1 MNLVCEMPQQTEMG
15 QCARHGQYQV
25 RYLPMASKFFKNDQC
40 PACAAES
47 AQKQRD
53 LDAQLAK
60 KQASELVRRARI
72 DAGISLRNVDASFA
86 DYVPEEDHEAQHLAN
101 MQRFCNRVQ
110 QGGGGNVVMLGRP
123 GTGKTMLVSA
133 TVNQLLAAG
142 KRCRVVKMLDMI
154 RELKDCWRRGADYTE
169 TQLIKQFSGYD
180 LLVID
185 EVGLGY
191 GSDTEKLFIFDVVDG
206 RYNNVL
212 PTVLLSNL
220 DLTGVKQAVGDRVVS
235 RLKEDGGQVM
245 AFTGRDRR
253 DNKLTADHDA

>member
-1 MNLVCEMPQQTEMG
+1 MNLVAEMPQQKEIG
-15 QCARHGQYQV
+15 HCAEHGQYQV

-40 PACAAES
+40 PECAASS
-47 AQKQRD
+47 AKAQREQE
-53 LDAQLAK
+53 AQLAR
-60 KQASELVRRARI
+60 KQAADLVRRARI
-72 DAGISLRNVDASFA
+72 DAGISLRNVDACFT
-86 DYVPEEDHEAQHLAN
+86 DYVPEEEHEAQHLAN

-110 QGGGGNVVMLGRP
+110 QGGSGNVVMLGRP

-142 KRCRVVKMLDMI
+142 KRCRVIKMLDLI
-154 RELKDCWRRGADYTE
+154 RDLKDCWRRGSDYTE
-169 TQLIKQFSGYD
+169 TQLIKQFAGYD

-206 RYNNVL
+206 RYNNML

-220 DLTGVKQAVGDRVVS
+220 DITGVKQAVGDRVVS
-235 RLKEDGGQVM
+235 RLKEDGGLVM

-253 DNKLTADHDA
+253 DNKLTADHEA